1 MKIGIDARCLEWG
14 RGGVARYLINMLKI
28 WPKITNK
35 HHFILYFQ
43 NYIPDDDFLRDP
55 LFELKLLK
63 GPKFL
68 RSHRILAE
76 QFLMPIQLKKD
87 NLNLFFAT
95 WYSSPLMYPSDKTIV
110 AAWDISY
117 STHPKHYFWV
127 HRISL
132 GYFSRKSC
140 ERAAGVV
147 TCSDFDAKQIEKY
160 YAVPSAKILTVYL
173 AADQRFK
180 PKLNKS
186 EIARVIEKYKL
197 PSMFILSMGVIH
209 NRRNIDV
216 IINSFEQLKNKFH
229 KYSLVVIGRN
239 STQPHIDI
247 KGMMR
252 KMIKKGRA
260 LYIPWVEDED
270 LPALYQAAH
279 SYICTSTV
287 DGETLML
294 KEAMQSGTPVITSPL
309 LKGTISCYGLIIED
323 PESILNTTKV
333 LRIAMSQDLERNQ
346 RIKDG
351 IKWTQNISWKRAAN
365 ESLDFLESR

>member
-28 WPKITNK
+28 WPKITTK

-43 NYIPDDDFLRDP
+43 NYIPDDDFLKHP

-63 GPKFL
+63 GPRFL

-76 QFLMPIQLKKD
+76 QFLMPNQLKKD

-95 WYSSPLMYPSDKTIV
+95 WYSSPLMYPGKKTIV

-117 STHPKHYFWV
+117 STHPKHYSWV
-127 HRISL
+127 HRFSL
-132 GYFSRKSC
+132 GYFSKKAC

-147 TCSDFDAKQIEKY
+147 TCSDYDAKQIEKY
-160 YAVPSAKILTVYL
+160 YLIPSSRILTVYL
-173 AADQRFK
+173 AADKRFK
-180 PKLNKS
+180 SKRNKT
-186 EIARVIEKYKL
+186 EIVRVLEKYKL
-197 PSMFILSMGVIH
+197 PTKFILSMGVIH

-216 IINSFEQLKNKFH
+216 IINSFDKLKNKYH
-229 KYSLVVIGRN
+229 EYSLVVVGRN
-239 STQPHIDI
+239 STHPFVNI

-252 KMIKKGRA
+252 KMIKQGRA
-260 LYIPWVEDED
+260 FYLPWVEDED

-279 SYICTSTV
+279 YYICTSAV

-309 LKGTISCYGLIIED
+309 LKGTVGGHGLIIKD
-323 PESILNTTKV
+323 PENVVNTVQV
-333 LRIAMSQDLERNQ
+333 LSNAMNTDLKRNQ

-351 IKWTQNISWKRAAN
+351 IKWTKNISWMRAAS
-365 ESLDFLESR
+365 ESLTFIESR

>member
-1 MKIGIDARCLEWG
+1 LKIGIDARCLEWG

-28 WPKITNK
+28 WPKITTK

-43 NYIPDDDFLRDP
+43 NYIPDDDFLRNP
-55 LFELKLLK
+55 LFHLKLLE

-76 QFLMPIQLKKD
+76 QFLMPNQLKKD

-95 WYSSPLMYPSDKTIV
+95 WYSSPLMYPGNKTIV

-117 STHPKHYFWV
+117 STHPKHYSWV

-160 YAVPSAKILTVYL
+160 YVVPSKKILTVYL
-173 AADQRFK
+173 AADHRFK
-180 PKLNKS
+180 PKPDKK
-186 EIARVIEKYKL
+186 EITRVTEKYKL
-197 PSMFILSMGVIH
+197 PSKFILSMGVIH

-216 IINSFEQLKNKFH
+216 IINSFEQLKDEVRN
-229 KYSLVVIGRN
+229 YSLVVIGRN

-247 KGMMR
+247 KGMMK
-252 KMIKKGRA
+252 KMIKEGRA
-260 LYIPWVEDED
+260 LYIPWFEDED
-270 LPALYQAAH
+270 LPALYHAAH
-279 SYICTSTV
+279 CYICTSTV

-309 LKGTISCYGLIIED
+309 LKGTIGGHGLIIKD
-323 PESILNTTKV
+323 PENVLNTTQV
-333 LRIAMSQDLERNQ
+333 LRIATGQDFERNQ
-346 RIKDG
+346 RIKNG
-351 IKWTQNISWKRAAN
+351 IKWTQNISWERAAN
-365 ESLDFLESR
+365 ESLAFLESR

>member
-28 WPKITNK
+28 WPKITSK

-43 NYIPDDDFLRDP
+43 NYIPDDDFLRHP
-55 LFELKLLK
+55 IFELKLLE
-63 GPKFL
+63 GSKFF
-68 RSHRILAE
+68 RSRRILAE
-76 QFLMPIQLKKD
+76 QFLMPRQLKRD

-95 WYSSPLMYPSDKTIV
+95 WYSSPLLFRSAKTIV

-117 STHPKHYFWV
+117 STHPKHYSWV

-140 ERAAGVV
+140 ERAAGVM
-147 TCSDFDAKQIEKY
+147 TCSTFDAKQIEKY
-160 YAVPSAKILTVYL
+160 YSVPALNIHTVHL
-173 AADQRFK
+173 AADERFK

-186 EIARVIEKYKL
+186 EITRVIEKYKL
-197 PSMFILSMGVIH
+197 PSKFILSMGVIH

-216 IINSFEQLKNKFH
+216 IINSFAQLKDECH
-229 KYSLVVIGRN
+229 EYSLVVVGRN

-247 KGMMR
+247 EGMM
-252 KMIKKGRA
+252 KIMIQERRA

-270 LPALYQAAH
+270 LPALYQSAH

-309 LKGTISCYGLIIED
+309 LKGTIGGFGLIIED
-323 PESILNTTKV
+323 PESTLNTTRI
-333 LRIAMSQDLERNQ
+333 LRIAMSKDRERNQ

-351 IKWTQNISWKRAAN
+351 IKWTQNISWERAAN
-365 ESLDFLESR
+365 ESLVFLESR